1 MVLLPSDQEEPST
14 QVRALMRI
22 INILHNFISMRVL
35 GIETSCDETA
45 VSVVE
50 TRDENFLVREVTN
63 VVHSQVDLHAE
74 FGGVVPNLAK
84 REHQKLLMPVLVK
97 ALNRVPVAKIQPTIE
112 FSPVEQFF
120 DRNQPLFES
129 VQLHFKTLK
138 KPDIDLIAVTN
149 GPGLE
154 PALWVGVTLA
164 RALAVLWGVPLVG
177 VDHMRGHICA
187 NFIGQSS
194 SQFPALGLTISGGH
208 TQLVLMEQALRYK
221 LLGET
226 VDDAAGEAFDKV
238 ARLLDMPYPGGVPIS
253 NAAEQGDAK
262 AFNLPR
268 PMMHSGD
275 ENFSFSG
282 LKTAV
287 LYLTQQLGQQQ
298 TQLKKNDIAASF
310 QQAVV
315 DVVVKKTLN
324 ACEKHAVH
332 SVLVG
337 GGVIA
342 NKQLR
347 AQLTHAIQNNT
358 NATLHIPPLSLC
370 TDNAAMIAC
379 AGALEHIHLKKQH
392 NPQTIEV
399 DSNKVIDED

>member
-1 MVLLPSDQEEPST
+1 
-14 QVRALMRI
+14 MRI
-22 INILHNFISMRVL
+22 L

-50 TRDENFLVREVTN
+50 TRGADFLVREITN

-84 REHQKLLMPVLVK
+84 REHQKLLVPVLMK
-97 ALNRVPVAKIQPTIE
+97 ALKGVPVANEQPTID
-112 FSPVEQFF
+112 FSRVEQFF

-129 VQLHFKTLK
+129 LQFHINTIK
-138 KPDIDLIAVTN
+138 KPNIDLIAVTN

-164 RALAVLWGVPLVG
+164 RALAVLWGVSLVG
-177 VDHMRGHICA
+177 VDHIRGHICA
-187 NFIGQSS
+187 NFIDQPSP
-194 SQFPALGLTISGGH
+194 QFPALGLTISGGH

-238 ARLLDMPYPGGVPIS
+238 ARLLSMPYPGGVPIS

-262 AFNLPR
+262 AFDLPR
-268 PMMHSGD
+268 PMMRSGD

-287 LYLTQQLGQQQ
+287 LYLTQRLGEQEVQ
-298 TQLKKNDIAASF
+298 KRKNDIAASF

-347 AQLTHAIQNNT
+347 AQLTSAVQKT
-358 NATLHIPPLSLC
+358 RATLHIPPIHLC
-370 TDNAAMIAC
+370 TDNATMIAC
-379 AGALEHIHLKKQH
+379 AGALEHIHLQKQN
-392 NPQTIEV
+392 NPHTIGV
-399 DSNKVIDED
+399 DANKIVDKE